1 MRIKKIVVEYKFGL
15 MDQGTTD
22 SGEMEWLM
30 DMADLFMQKV
40 MCMKV
45 NGQKIKPMDMEFILI
60 LMEADMKDNG
70 SKISNTDSE

>member
-1 MRIKKIVVEYKFGL
+1 MRIKKMVVEYKFGL

-45 NGQKIKPMDMEFILI
+45 NGQKIKLMDMEYILI

>member
-1 MRIKKIVVEYKFGL
+1 MRIKKMVVEYKFGL

>member
-1 MRIKKIVVEYKFGL
+1 MVVEYKFGL